1 MEKIEISICDDH
13 DRFRKA
19 IIDELSDYNIISI
32 NESCNGQECIEQLKK
47 KLPEVLLLDLEMPIM
62 DGNSTL
68 SYIKENIPSLKVLI
82 LSAYDD
88 KRIMENYIYR
98 GANGYLPKEFI
109 SSDVSILVEGI
120 KEIKNNKTFFYS
132 YNPKGALKFTKR
144 ETDII
149 PLLYDCKTSKEIA
162 NVLGLEEKNVNK
174 LRSQLHKKTNSRNA
188 TEFIKYCIER
198 GLQFLG
204 KK

>member
-88 KRIMENYIYR
+88 KRIMENYI
-98 GANGYLPKEFI
+98 
-109 SSDVSILVEGI
+109 
-120 KEIKNNKTFFYS
+120 
-132 YNPKGALKFTKR
+132 
-144 ETDII
+144 
-149 PLLYDCKTSKEIA
+149 
-162 NVLGLEEKNVNK
+162 
-174 LRSQLHKKTNSRNA
+174 
-188 TEFIKYCIER
+188 
-198 GLQFLG
+198 
-204 KK
+204 